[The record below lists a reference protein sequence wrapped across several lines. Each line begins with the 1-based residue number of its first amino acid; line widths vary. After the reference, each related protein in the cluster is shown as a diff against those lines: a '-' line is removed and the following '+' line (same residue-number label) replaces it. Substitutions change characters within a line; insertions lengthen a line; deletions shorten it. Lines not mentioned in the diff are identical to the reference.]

1 MDERQHVLE
10 LKVLV
15 RQLQISTMVESVLSH
30 VLDSAAKEKSS
41 KRSYSKKVRK
51 SNKISKKGISLPDK
65 TVERS
70 SSDGVTTKVETS
82 DDFEKVSIK
91 RSLSEDEM
99 QCIEYDSDSG
109 ATLDYFSGDSDP
121 DFVVEK
127 EKKKKPSPKT
137 ASSITAS
144 TPADDVIPDK
154 LPKSHLLKAKC
165 GFCGM
170 IAKFEVT
177 RRHTY
182 EQHFDEIMNKE
193 KPSKEFLKIKCLFC
207 GDEVVREDYSVH
219 VLLKHPAPAEK
230 KTNRGR
236 YYKMKVGCLYC
247 DVIVRNVFYTDHL
260 KDAHP
265 EEAQKFRN
273 TGTTKKRDGAK
284 FERAKPSA
292 LKAANHLLPVTCL
305 YCETPREITCDQYKS
320 HILECHPNFADKN
333 ISNVNS
339 MKVIPNV
346 ASEEILK
353 PTKEMA
359 EKAKYLFV
367 DRSRHLPEKPPPPDV
382 YVCSLCGESCS
393 SRAGFYDHGKKKH
406 GFKKIYSCSFC
417 YKFCKNRFDK
427 NNHEDDKHAIEKYLC
442 ETCGK
447 DFVRSTSLRIHKEHV
462 HLGEIRNCT
471 IFKKRAPRKERAL
484 CNYCG
489 KSFNQTCHLK
499 EHISSKHT
507 EFRSFK
513 CDKCDKAFFS
523 QKNLQSHLKTH
534 ADVSKRK
541 YACKFCSY
549 KTNRRDLLLSHLRIH
564 TGEKPFRC
572 SFCGNRF
579 RISLSLRWHLENVHS
594 VKQTGQ
600 RVFQQYYQ
608 PENSGPSEARKIL
621 QELYGD
627 SDEEL
632 QLQGGPVSCTIMG
645 QKSKQ
650 EEQVLQ
656 EDIDELEA
664 AGEGLSE
671 ISYRVPSATHDRDR
685 MDQQHSERKDFAPDK
700 NLFGSSPLLD
710 HPPSGETQRQAT
722 MSQLE
727 VINEAN
733 LMHHAGTSSGRNA
746 PENEQGYYI
755 YPAAFQ
761 PPYNLYY

>member
-15 RQLQISTMVESVLSH
+15 RKLQVSSMVESVLSH
-30 VLDSAAKEKSS
+30 VLDSAVKEKNS
-41 KRSYSKKVRK
+41 KRSSAKKTKMSK
-51 SNKISKKGISLPDK
+51 KISKKGIGSYNK
-65 TVERS
+65 ARKSNCNEE
-70 SSDGVTTKVETS
+70 VTTKVEAS
-82 DDFEKVSIK
+82 DDFEKVPIK

-99 QCIEYDSDSG
+99 QCMEYDSDSG

-127 EKKKKPSPKT
+127 EKKKKPTPKT
-137 ASSITAS
+137 ASSTTAS
-144 TPADDVIPDK
+144 TPADDVIQDK
-154 LPKSHLLKAKC
+154 VPKSHLLKAKC

-170 IAKFEVT
+170 ISRYEIT
-177 RRHTY
+177 RRHVY
-182 EQHFDEIMNKE
+182 EQHYDEIMNKE
-193 KPSKEFLKIKCLFC
+193 KPSKEYLKIKCLFC

-230 KTNRGR
+230 TNRGR

-247 DVIVRNVFYTDHL
+247 DVTVRNLFYMDHL
-260 KDAHP
+260 KEVHS
-265 EEAQKFRN
+265 EEAKNF
-273 TGTTKKRDGAK
+273 TSTMKKRHGTK
-284 FERAKPSA
+284 FERAKA
-292 LKAANHLLPVTCL
+292 GELKAANHLLPVVCV
-305 YCETPREITCDQYKS
+305 YCNNPKEFTCDQYKS
-320 HILECHPNFADKN
+320 HILECHPDFADKN

-393 SRAGFYDHGKKKH
+393 SRASFYDHGKKKH
-406 GFKKIYSCSFC
+406 GFKKIYACSFC

-427 NNHEDDKHAIEKYLC
+427 NNHEDDRHAIEKYLC

-447 DFVRSTSLRIHKEHV
+447 DFVRSSSLRIHKEHV
-462 HLGEIRNCT
+462 HLGEIRDCM

-484 CNYCG
+484 CSYCG
-489 KSFNQTCHLK
+489 KSFNQTSILK
-499 EHISSKHT
+499 EHISTRHSGV
-507 EFRSFK
+507 RSFK

-523 QKNLQSHLKTH
+523 QKRLQWHEKTH
-534 ADVSKRK
+534 AEVKK
-541 YACKFCSY
+541 FACKFCSY
-549 KTNRRDLLLSHLRIH
+549 KTNRRDTLLSHLRIH

-579 RISLSLRWHLENVHS
+579 RIGLSLRWHLENVHS
-594 VKQTGQ
+594 VKLTGQ
-600 RVFQQYYQ
+600 RAFQQFFQ
-608 PENSGPSEARKIL
+608 SETNGQSEACKIFD
-621 QELYGD
+621 EMYGD
-627 SDEEL
+627 SDDEV
-632 QLQGGPVSCTIMG
+632 QLQGRPISSKSVG
-645 QKSKQ
+645 QKRKQ
-650 EEQVLQ
+650 EEQLTQ
-656 EDIDELEA
+656 EDREHTEM
-664 AGEGLSE
+664 EGVS
-671 ISYRVPSATHDRDR
+671 STGFPCQVPHALHDPDTT
-685 MDQQHSERKDFAPDK
+685 DQQQESRKNFSPTK
-700 NLFGSSPLLD
+700 SLLENSSLLD
-710 HPPSGETQRQAT
+710 HPSGEDTHRQAT

-733 LMHHAGTSSGRNA
+733 LMHHQGTSSGRN
-746 PENEQGYYI
+746 PSENEQGYYI
-755 YPAAFQ
+755 YPGAFQ